1 MYKKNRKRLVGLLL
15 GLGLALGGCGNAA
28 EKDQTINAFGDKVK
42 TANEFTAD
50 IKVKSTVEDKDGSVL
65 EHQKYNRHMVANVDF
80 KEQELLLHIKEGS
93 SKENQESRDV
103 YIRDRMSYMSH
114 LGDWMM
120 YPITAEADYFAE
132 FLDVKSLSSIYSEVQ
147 MVSKD
152 IEYSKTKGRISL
164 KASKLTNV
172 KFDDKALDA
181 VFGPLS
187 GLDKAKVKQYSIEIV
202 LNPKTYLPTSIKRN
216 VSITIEDITYH
227 TDTYTEYKD
236 WKKVDVSLPEE
247 AFNARIAE

>member
-1 MYKKNRKRLVGLLL
+1 MYKKKNKRLVGLLL
-15 GLGLALGGCGNAA
+15 GLGLVLGGCGFAA
-28 EKDQTINAFGDKVK
+28 EKDQTIKAFGDKAE

-50 IKVKSTVEDKDGSVL
+50 IKVKSTVEDKDGTIL
-65 EHQKYNRHMVANVDF
+65 ENQMYNRHMVANVDF

-103 YIRDRMSYMSH
+103 YIRDGMSYMSH

-120 YPITAEADYFAE
+120 YPVTAEADYFAE

-152 IEYSKTKGRISL
+152 IEYSKTNGRISL
-164 KASKLTNV
+164 KASKIKNV
-172 KFDDKALDA
+172 EFDHKALEA
-181 VFGPLS
+181 MFGPLS
-187 GLDKAKVKQYSIEIV
+187 GLDRAKVKQYSIEIV
-202 LNPKTYLPTSIKRN
+202 LNPKTNLPTSIKRN
-216 VSITIEDITYH
+216 VSITIEDLTYH
-227 TDTYTEYKD
+227 TDTYTEYKN

-247 AFNARIAE
+247 AFNARIPD